1 MTIANIEQILSK
13 KELSPDDLKVLEH
26 FEPNEGTN
34 KLYSFFTP
42 VWLCK
47 VMYDL
52 AIRNGFDPKKGKILE
67 PAAGTGNFLTVF
79 DHPENCTAFELDK
92 LNYQIAQKRVP
103 GIKYFH
109 NDYFETSLL
118 QPPRFTT
125 MHSTRGSI
133 NKVTP
138 TWLND
143 YPFDLVIGNPP
154 YGKYK
159 NLYSSYFKNLK
170 IKQVELFF
178 MYQSMRFLKPGG
190 LLVFITS
197 SSFLRND
204 KTYLHEKKLIGKYSD
219 FVDAYR
225 MPKVFSNTSV
235 PTDILIFRRK

>member
-1 MTIANIEQILSK
+1 VQAIQDILKKNILTSEDFKIL
-13 KELSPDDLKVLEH
+13 ENY
-26 FEPNEGTN
+26 EPNEGQN
-34 KLYSFFTP
+34 RLYSFFTP

-52 AIRNGFDPKKGKILE
+52 AIRYGFKVSQGKILE

-79 DHPENCTAFELDK
+79 DNPQNCTAFELDDINAK
-92 LNYQIAQKRVP
+92 IALKRVP
-103 GIKYFH
+103 KLKVIH
-109 NDYFETSLL
+109 NNYFETAFLH
-118 QPPRFTT
+118 QPRYTT
-125 MHSTRGSI
+125 LIKSKGANLR
-133 NKVTP
+133 P
-138 TWLND
+138 TWLQD

-159 NLYSSYFKNLK
+159 NLYSSYFRGLK

-178 MYQSMRFLKPGG
+178 TYQSLRLLKPGG

-197 SSFLRND
+197 SSFMRND
-204 KTYLHEKKLIGKYSD
+204 KTYESEKTLISKYAD

-225 MPKVFSNTSV
+225 MPNVFKNTQV